1 MSEYIEQVRFVAWFR
16 KNYPDHKIFAIPNG
30 GKRAKAEALRLKNE
44 GVLAGVHDL
53 FIPSLSLWIEMKE
66 NAKKKPSEKQVEW
79 GEYVESIGHSWFV
92 GYGFED
98 AKGKTLTFLGPE

>member
-1 MSEYIEQVRFVAWFR
+1 VQFVCWFR
-16 KNYPDHKIFAIPNG
+16 RNYPEHKIFAIPNG

-53 FIPSLSLWIEMKE
+53 FVPGLKLWIEMKE
-66 NAKKKPSEKQVEW
+66 THKQKPSDKQIEW
-79 GEYVESIGHSWFV
+79 GEYVESVGYSWFV

-98 AKGKTLTFLGPE
+98 AKEKTLRFLAPE